1 MTGEAASSRS
11 AGEDAA
17 AGAGR
22 SHSAGEGVVAAD
34 AADAP
39 RSAGEGTL
47 TGVAPAATAP
57 LSTAGI
63 RVPRA
68 RVSPTRHETHG
79 VVRVDDYH
87 WLRERGDPAVTAHLE
102 AENAYTRAVMAPTDA
117 LQETLFAEIKG
128 RIKQTDMSVPY
139 REGAHLYYTRY
150 EDGREYPIHCRRP
163 VDASAAIDAPAAV
176 HGPLTVDASA
186 ALDAPAAA
194 NAPAKRDPPS
204 AVDAPAAAD
213 ARTLPDGEEVLLDVN
228 VLAKGHDFCQ
238 VSSLAVSPDG
248 RLLAYAMD
256 VEGRRIHTIRVKDL
270 RTGALLD
277 DELTGVTSN
286 LVWANDNR
294 TLFYTRL
301 HPETLRWHQVW
312 RHTLGAAQAEDLLV
326 YEEADETFNC
336 EVSKSRSKQYLLIAS
351 AQTVSTEY
359 RILDAGRPDGAFQV
373 FQPRARGHEY
383 EVDHYRGRFYVR
395 TNHRARNFRLMETG
409 TAGTPPEQW
418 AEVVPHRED
427 VYLESFALFRDHL
440 VLQERCGGLTR
451 LHVRPWT
458 GGDAHDIA
466 FDEPVYDVYA
476 SVNREADTRVL
487 RFGYESLTTP
497 RSVYDYDMEA
507 RSRTLLKRQEVLGG
521 FDPAEY
527 AAERVLA
534 TAPDGRQ
541 VPISLV
547 ARAGAPRDG
556 TGPLLLYGYGAYG
569 ISMDP
574 AFNSARLSLLDRGFR
589 FAIAHVRGGQELGR
603 RWYDD
608 GRLRRKRNTFT
619 DFIACAEHLVREGYT
634 RSDRLYAMGG
644 SAGGLLIGAVLNM
657 RPDLFAGA
665 VAQVP
670 FVDVLTTMLDD
681 SIPLTTGEYDEWGNP
696 RERAAFDDILAYSPY
711 DNVAARDYPAL
722 LVLAGLHDSQVQ
734 YWEPAKWV
742 AKLRALK
749 TDARPLLLKT
759 NMDAGHGGVSGR
771 YRRYRETALQYAFLL
786 RQAGVA

>member
-1 MTGEAASSRS
+1 MSGAGAHRSRP
-11 AGEDAA
+11 AGEDGPTGAA
-17 AGAGR
+17 RASR
-22 SHSAGEGVVAAD
+22 PAAED
-34 AADAP
+34 A
-39 RSAGEGTL
+39 T
-47 TGVAPAATAP
+47 APAAGSPSPP

-63 RVPRA
+63 AAPRA
-68 RVSPTRHETHG
+68 KVSPTRHETHG

-102 AENAYTRAVMAPTDA
+102 AENAYTQAVMAPTEA

-128 RIKQTDMSVPY
+128 RIRQTDMSVPY
-139 REGAHLYYTRY
+139 REGDYLYYTRY

-163 VDASAAIDAPAAV
+163 VDAPAAV
-176 HGPLTVDASA
+176 DV
-186 ALDAPAAA
+186 PAA
-194 NAPAKRDPPS
+194 
-204 AVDAPAAAD
+204 V
-213 ARTLPDGEEVLLDVN
+213 DGEQVLLDVN
-228 VLAKGHDFCQ
+228 VLAEGRDFCQ
-238 VSSLAVSPDG
+238 VSALEVSPDG
-248 RLLAYAMD
+248 RLLAYAID

-270 RTGALLD
+270 AADATLD
-277 DELTGVTSN
+277 DELKRVTSN

-294 TLFYTRL
+294 TLFYTRQ
-301 HPETLRWHQVW
+301 HAETLRWHQVW
-312 RHTLGAAQAEDLLV
+312 RHVVGTPQADDVLV

-336 EVSKSRSKQYLLIAS
+336 EVGKTRSKRYLLIAS

-359 RILDAGRPDGAFQV
+359 RLLDAERPAGAFEV
-373 FQPRARGHEY
+373 FWPRARDHEY
-383 EVDHYRGRFYVR
+383 DLDHYRDRFYVR
-395 TNHRARNFRLMETG
+395 TNHRARNFRLMETAA
-409 TAGTPPEQW
+409 AGTPPERW
-418 AEVVPHRED
+418 VEAVPHRDD
-427 VYLESFALFRDHL
+427 VLLESFALFRGHL
-440 VLQERCGGLTR
+440 VLQERRAGLTR
-451 LHVRPWT
+451 LHVRPWS
-458 GGDAHDIA
+458 GDGAHDIA
-466 FDEPVYDVYA
+466 FDEPVYDVHV
-476 SVNREADTRVL
+476 SVNREADTRLL

-497 RSVYDYDMEA
+497 RSIYDYDMEA

-527 AAERVLA
+527 AAERVFA

-574 AFNSARLSLLDRGFR
+574 TFNSARLSLLDRGFR

-603 RWYDD
+603 HWYDD
-608 GRLRRKRNTFT
+608 GRLGRKQNTFT
-619 DFIACAEHLVREGYT
+619 DFVACAEHVVRAGYT
-634 RSDRLYAMGG
+634 GPERLYAMGG
-644 SAGGLLIGAVLNM
+644 SAGGLLVGAVLNM

-696 RERAAFDDILAYSPY
+696 HERAAFDDILAYSPY

-742 AKLRALK
+742 AKLRAMK

-759 NMDAGHGGVSGR
+759 NLDAGHGGVSGR

-786 RQAGVA
+786 REAGVA